1 MCEFCHQVTF
11 YQRWILTLLIIGI
24 MTAGPI
30 QIELANMWCVDLIV
44 ALPTL
49 MTGDEIL
56 QLISND

>member
-1 MCEFCHQVTF
+1 
-11 YQRWILTLLIIGI
+11 

-30 QIELANMWCVDLIV
+30 QIELANVWCVDLIV
-44 ALPTL
+44 ALPTQ